1 MKKTLSGHLL
11 LAAALALALPVQA
24 QDYPNKLIK
33 IIVPIPAGGGF
44 DNMARLIADKLRQK
58 WGQPV
63 VVENR
68 PGAASNIGAE
78 AVFRSAPDG
87 HTLLFTPPAPLVI
100 NKSVYPKLSYDP
112 DAFVPVSVIAIA
124 PNVLL
129 VHPKVAANNV
139 QQLVGLAKASPDK
152 LNYASGGTGAT
163 PHLTAEWFK
172 LATGA
177 KIMHVP
183 YKGNVNAHLG
193 LLQGQVDMMFGELS
207 SALPVIRAGT
217 ARALAVGSE
226 KRSPFLPDVPTMS
239 EVLPGFVSMSW
250 LGVVAPP
257 GTPSAIATKISA
269 AIAEA
274 LKQPDIAKRMHDMS
288 FEAMGSTPAEM
299 TQFIKQ
305 DKERWSNVIRVTKP
319 VVE

>member
-1 MKKTLSGHLL
+1 MKTILSGSML
-11 LAAALALALPVQA
+11 LAASLSIALPALGQSA
-24 QDYPNKLIK
+24 ADYPNKMIK
-33 IIVPIPAGGGF
+33 IVVPIPPGGGF
-44 DNMARLIADKLRQK
+44 DTVARLMAEKFRQK
-58 WGQPV
+58 WGQTV

-78 AVFRSAPDG
+78 TAFRATPDG
-87 HTLLFTPPAPLVI
+87 YTLLFTPPAPLVI

-112 DAFVPVSVIAIA
+112 DAFVPVAVIAMA

-129 VHPKVAANNV
+129 VHPKVPANNV
-139 QQLVGLAKASPDK
+139 QQLIALAKENPDK
-152 LNYASGGTGAT
+152 LNYASGGSGAT

-172 LATGA
+172 LASGA
-177 KIMHVP
+177 KITHVP

-207 SALPVIRAGT
+207 SALPVIRMGT
-217 ARALAVGSE
+217 AKALAVGSE
-226 KRSPFLPDVPTMS
+226 KRSPFLPDVPTMA

-257 GTPSAIATKISA
+257 GTPSAIANKLSA
-269 AIAEA
+269 TIAEI
-274 LKQPDIAKRMHDMS
+274 LKQPDIARQLHDMS
-288 FEAMGSTPAEM
+288 FEAVGGTPAEM
-299 TQFIKQ
+299 TRG
-305 DKERWSNVIRVTKP
+305 EVIRITKP